1 MCRVCMFQERHLLF
15 TIVNPPVHGS
25 LQTRTDSGYHTI
37 TSFSMADIYN
47 NRVSYLH
54 DGSETQTDSFAF
66 TVTDGTT
73 KMFSMQRDG
82 RRGDISVPSTNP
94 QVLTHSLCLTKQK
107 QNLTNYKLHSNA
119 RMYCILPSF
128 CRVLI

>member
-1 MCRVCMFQERHLLF
+1 MLSVFMFQERHLLF
-15 TIVNPPVHGS
+15 TIVKPPVHGS
-25 LQTRTDSGYHTI
+25 LQTLIDSGYHTI
-37 TSFSMADIYN
+37 TSFTMTDIYN

-82 RRGDISVPSTNP
+82 RRGDISVPSPNP
-94 QVLTHSLCLTKQK
+94 QVLTHSLCLSKQK
-107 QNLTNYKLHSNA
+107 RNLTNCKL
-119 RMYCILPSF
+119 
-128 CRVLI
+128 